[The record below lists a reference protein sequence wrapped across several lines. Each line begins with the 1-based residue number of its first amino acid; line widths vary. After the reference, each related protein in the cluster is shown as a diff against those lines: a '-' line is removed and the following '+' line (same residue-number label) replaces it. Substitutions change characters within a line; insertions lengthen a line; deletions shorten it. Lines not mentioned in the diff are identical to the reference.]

1 MSARATSA
9 EDRER
14 RHETDLAVFVGG
26 SAGALETLAEM
37 LSRLPSDLAAPVL
50 VVLHLRRA
58 GTSVLPAILDRAGGL
73 HAVTPLDGESLM
85 QGVVYVAPSDR
96 HMLVEDGRVRLI
108 EGPAEHGM
116 RPSVD
121 PLFRSAAR
129 AYGRRAIGVILS
141 GMLDDG
147 TAGLR
152 EIHARGGWTLVQDPD
167 EAMFPS
173 MPQSAIANVEVDAV
187 LPVDELA
194 ARIEQLVGARRRRP
208 GALAPIPSARR
219 EGGSPDPPGMRTD
232 IACPRCGGLLWE
244 EVDDRLTTYRCS
256 AGHLYS
262 PDSLLAVQGEGLDS
276 AIWKPIRMLQERGAL
291 LQRLAQRA
299 ADQGRERSARYFRDQ
314 ARGAMLRAN
323 EMRRAVNEPHAE
335 PEAGGAEHDSS
346 GTEHDSSAAEHDS
359 SAAEPAEAKGKHDGK
374 TRMETER
381 R

>member
-1 MSARATSA
+1 VTAQAAS
-9 EDRER
+9 EENREH
-14 RHETDLAVFVGG
+14 RHETELAVFIGG
-26 SAGALETLAEM
+26 SAGALEVLAEL
-37 LSRLPSDLAAPVL
+37 LSRLPRELAAPVL

-73 HAVTPLDGESLM
+73 HAIMPLDGELLAN
-85 QGVVYVAPSDR
+85 GVVYVAPSDR
-96 HMLVEDGRVRLI
+96 QMLVEDGRVRLV

-116 RPSVD
+116 RPAID

-129 AYGRRAIGVILS
+129 ACGPRAIGVVLS

-173 MPQSAIANVEVDAV
+173 MPRSAIANVEVDAV
-187 LPVDELA
+187 LPIVELA
-194 ARIEQLVGARRRRP
+194 ARIEQLVGARRRRAGTAAPMP
-208 GALAPIPSARR
+208 GAHQEAD
-219 EGGSPDPPGMRTD
+219 SPEPPGMHTD

-244 EVDDRLTTYRCS
+244 QVDDRLTTYRCQ

-262 PDSLLAVQGEGLDS
+262 PDSLLAVQGEDLDT

-299 ADQGRERSARYFRDQ
+299 TDQGRERSARYFRDQ
-314 ARGAMLRAN
+314 ARESMLRAT
-323 EMRRAVNEPHAE
+323 EMRRAVSEPDAE
-335 PEAGGAEHDSS
+335 PKAGGAERH
-346 GTEHDSSAAEHDS
+346 
-359 SAAEPAEAKGKHDGK
+359 GK
-374 TRMETER
+374 TPTETER